1 MSCQF
6 LVNHNHLVWSGLV
19 DSLLQSLP
27 LFCKVKRVLSLLLIT
42 LLAPFSLIRN
52 PASGLSFDLSL
63 SLDLSTSLSLDLSRP
78 LSISPSTSLSIPPSV
93 PLPGKFEFSENF
105 QKNASQLPQFPQIVN
120 MTEAGDYLVPVRSS
134 LRGWEDWRVPMQ
146 GVRHLHASASRCT
159 HPLSLTPHP
168 LSLTHSFTHSHSL
181 LTHSHSL
188 LHSLNQAEKTLFYK
202 GYQNQLHGYCLIPQ
216 DNDPCWFEVLK

>member
-1 MSCQF
+1 MR
-6 LVNHNHLVWSGLV
+6 V
-19 DSLLQSLP
+19 SLLV
-27 LFCKVKRVLSLLLIT
+27 CVCAC
-42 LLAPFSLIRN
+42 AP
-52 PASGLSFDLSL
+52 
-63 SLDLSTSLSLDLSRP
+63 SLDLSRP
-78 LSISPSTSLSIPPSV
+78 LSTSLSTSLSIPPSV

-159 HPLSLTPHP
+159 HPLSLTHSHSLLHP
-168 LSLTHSFTHSHSL
+168 LSLTPS